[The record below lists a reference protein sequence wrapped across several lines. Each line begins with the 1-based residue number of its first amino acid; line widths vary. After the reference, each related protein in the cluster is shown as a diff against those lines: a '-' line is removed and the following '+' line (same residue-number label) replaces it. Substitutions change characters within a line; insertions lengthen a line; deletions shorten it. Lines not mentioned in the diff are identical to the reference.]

1 MTVQE
6 QIKSH
11 IDASVAALDSILP
24 NWVDLMPENVRKLDV
39 MNADKCIL
47 HYAFGDF
54 WHGWGVVHNRGFGPA
69 HLAFTSLVVWEDL
82 SDDELM
88 HARDL
93 LRLAWRDRV
102 TELRNA
108 S

>member
-1 MTVQE
+1 MSIQE

-11 IDASVAALDSILP
+11 IDASVEALDSILP
-24 NWVDLMPENVRKLDV
+24 DWVDLMPENVRELDV
-39 MNADKCIL
+39 MNADRCPL
-47 HYAFGDF
+47 YYAFGDF
-54 WHGWGVVHNRGFGPA
+54 WHGWGAVRNGGFEPFR
-69 HLAFTSLVVWEDL
+69 LAFTSLTVWEDMH
-82 SDDELM
+82 DDELM

-93 LRLAWRDRV
+93 LRVAWRERV

>member
-6 QIKSH
+6 QIKRH
-11 IDASVAALDSILP
+11 IDASVQALDSILP
-24 NWVDLMPENVRKLDV
+24 DWLDLMPKNVRKLDV

-54 WHGWGVVHNRGFGPA
+54 WHGWGAMRNGGYEPA
-69 HLAFTSLVVWEDL
+69 RLAFATLVVWEEL
-82 SDDELM
+82 PDDELM

-93 LRLAWRDRV
+93 LRVAWRERV
-102 TELRNA
+102 TELRG
-108 S
+108 